1 MAPRI
6 SGPGTCGYG
15 SPGKS
20 PALTRESVWQI
31 PHASTFR
38 GTAPALGS
46 GISRSINSQS
56 PPGLLIC
63 AAFIFVLITAPYFLD
78 LVVQSQVVSVMRVEQ
93 RSHKRSTKPSGD
105 LDDFSGNPSAIRR
118 RQKSRDRRN
127 ILRLPEATERCLCN
141 HLLFKIAAWHPQ
153 RVKAFSLDST
163 WIDGVHANLF
173 WPKFLGQHSGNRT
186 HRTFGRCIHYC
197 RRRRHQIYGSANVDA
212 PAPY

>member
-63 AAFIFVLITAPYFLD
+63 AAFIFVLITAPYFVD
-78 LVVQSQVVSVMRVEQ
+78 LVVQSQDVSAMRVEQ
-93 RSHKRSTKPSGD
+93 RSQEI
-105 LDDFSGNPSAIRR
+105 NPALRR
-118 RQKSRDRRN
+118 PGRF
-127 ILRLPEATERCLCN
+127 LR
-141 HLLFKIAAWHPQ
+141 
-153 RVKAFSLDST
+153 
-163 WIDGVHANLF
+163 
-173 WPKFLGQHSGNRT
+173 
-186 HRTFGRCIHYC
+186 
-197 RRRRHQIYGSANVDA
+197 
-212 PAPY
+212 